1 MSVVLSI
8 VVLEG
13 HDGGTAWTDILSTAL
28 KEAQQMSLP
37 PDIFK
42 VCTRL
47 IFTNILK
54 YLLLSAKNN
63 LVIYDHILG

>member
-1 MSVVLSI
+1 MSVVLST
-8 VVLEG
+8 VVLDG

-47 IFTNILK
+47 IF
-54 YLLLSAKNN
+54 Y
-63 LVIYDHILG
+63 